1 LANLL
6 YADSLAFRLLVRKGA
21 SFQHRPCSKHQR
33 LALGA
38 KRGKIHSTSVYTTQC
53 LISAAKLKFHRG
65 PFSLP
70 FNFHSYRVAVSHS
83 FILW

>member
-1 LANLL
+1 MLTH
-6 YADSLAFRLLVRKGA
+6 SRLGCWSEKAQA
-21 SFQHRPCSKHQR
+21 SNTGHVPKHQR

-65 PFSLP
+65 SFSLP

-83 FILW
+83 FIL